1 MDYAQ
6 LEDSAPED
14 YSSQSDGDTE
24 GNESSSN
31 IRYIFKY
38 NSIYND
44 KDFNWKQI
52 YLIPHKVTLDIRT
65 RIFQYKLSYRT
76 LLWVRIVKSMKN
88 SSSICSYTVNSAKT
102 FGAISF
108 LVEWFKYYNLRAK
121 G

>member
-65 RIFQYKLSYRT
+65 RIFQYKLPNCIVYT
-76 LLWVRIVKSMKN
+76 DKLLYKIKLSDTSLSTYCEEYEEFLEHLFLHCQFSKN
-88 SSSICSYTVNSAKT
+88 FWCN
-102 FGAISF
+102 
-108 LVEWFKYYNLRAK
+108 
-121 G
+121 